1 MLFTETAVAS
11 DPIIK
16 EGAHWPQNLR
26 NGEEINFS
34 EQRECCGVNHK
45 HPSGESGI
53 WNLAFKSPQKNLNI

>member
-53 WNLAFKSPQKNLNI
+53 WNLA